1 MYNIKAF
8 LNDISINKMCVILEK
23 IQPAKIY
30 NKGDFIFHKEN
41 IFYIYY
47 TQDYIAKRLGLS
59 RPTVNKTLSFFKNQ
73 NWLETKYSYIS
84 ILNLQAIENF
94 LI

>member
-1 MYNIKAF
+1 MKNNHCF
-8 LNDISINKMCVILEK
+8 V
-23 IQPAKIY
+23 
-30 NKGDFIFHKEN
+30 KEN

-47 TQDYIAKRLGLS
+47 TQDDIAKILGLS
-59 RPTVNKTLSFFKNQ
+59 RPTVNKTLSFFKNP